1 MIYNKLLNVDLFM
14 YLSLFHYAQVWLN
27 MPSHNN
33 PTSTFSKLSFPLT
46 FRFIILTD
54 VFSLMSI
61 IEIGEL
67 KKLLTARLQFNPLEC
82 TERSKEE
89 KKSTAESFL

>member
-27 MPSHNN
+27 MPSH
-33 PTSTFSKLSFPLT
+33 KLSFPLT

-61 IEIGEL
+61 TEIGEL
-67 KKLLTARLQFNPLEC
+67 KKLPTARLQFNPLEC